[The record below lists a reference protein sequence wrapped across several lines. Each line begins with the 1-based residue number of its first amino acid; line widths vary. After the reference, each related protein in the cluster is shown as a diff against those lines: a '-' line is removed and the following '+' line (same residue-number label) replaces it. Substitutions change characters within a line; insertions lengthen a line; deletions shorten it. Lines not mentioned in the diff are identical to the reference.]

1 MSDHVLD
8 QVAGAT
14 SAEAPRNVGWGR
26 ASWRQYR
33 LERRMFWRNPSA
45 AFFNFLLPLLF
56 LGLFGA
62 VFSGNDANLQVI
74 VPGIAGMSVM
84 STTFSALAMNL
95 TYLRESG
102 VLKRIHGTPLPT
114 SAYLAGIFGN
124 AVTNTAIQIAI
135 VTTVGATVFGLD
147 WPPDP
152 AALVVFVVVGVCC
165 FAAMGVAL
173 SHLIPNFDSAPAYV
187 NAVFLPMIFISGVFF
202 DADDAPAVPAR
213 HRGGAAAQAPDRRAV
228 GGDGHR
234 RGGRGQLGGADRAG
248 DLDRGRDRAGRSR
261 VLLGGAAGLSAE
273 FDVQHCLGAQ
283 RRTRSRATPE
293 FDIEHSLGARR
304 RTPARRA

>member
-8 QVAGAT
+8 PVATGR
-14 SAEAPRNVGWGR
+14 AERARHVGWGR
-26 ASWRQYR
+26 AAWRQYR

-62 VFSGNDANLQVI
+62 VFSGDDADLQVI

-114 SAYLAGIFGN
+114 TAYLAGIGGN

-152 AALVVFVVVGVCC
+152 VALVVFVVLGVAC

-173 SHLIPNFDSAPAYV
+173 SHAIPNFDSAPAYV
-187 NAVFLPMIFISGVFF
+187 NAVFLPMIFISGVFY
-202 DADDAPAVPAR
+202 DADDAPQFLRDIAQVLPLKHLIDGLSGAMVAGEGLAD
-213 HRGGAAAQAPDRRAV
+213 HGVALLVLAIWTAAATTLAV
-228 GGDGHR
+228 
-234 RGGRGQLGGADRAG
+234 RGF
-248 DLDRGRDRAGRSR
+248 SW
-261 VLLGGAAGLSAE
+261 E
-273 FDVQHCLGAQ
+273 
-283 RRTRSRATPE
+283 
-293 FDIEHSLGARR
+293 ARR
-304 RTPARRA
+304 S